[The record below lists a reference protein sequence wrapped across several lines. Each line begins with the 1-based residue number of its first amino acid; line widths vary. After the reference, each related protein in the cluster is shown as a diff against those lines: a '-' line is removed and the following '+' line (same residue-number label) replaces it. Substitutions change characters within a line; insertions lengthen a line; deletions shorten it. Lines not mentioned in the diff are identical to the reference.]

1 MNPAAPAA
9 GTVLC
14 RLDEIEQAKG
24 FRFRTEDAVFYGV
37 VLREADR
44 VWGFIDS
51 CPHTG
56 QPLSMFGD
64 RYFTRDGRFLLCSG
78 HGAMFKPDDGECIG
92 GPCVGRS
99 LRPWPVTVR
108 DGAVVVA

>member
-14 RLDEIEQAKG
+14 RLDEIEQARG
-24 FRFRTEDAVFYGV
+24 FRFRTDEAVFYGM
-37 VLREADR
+37 VLREGEAVR
-44 VWGFIDS
+44 GFIDS

-56 QPLSMFGD
+56 QPLSLFGD

-78 HGAMFKPDDGECIG
+78 HGAMFEPKDGACIA
-92 GPCVGRS
+92 GPCVGRA
-99 LRPWPVTVR
+99 LRPWPVAVS